1 MSETELVLDARNIV
15 GESLIWDDRRGR
27 LVWVDIIGRKIH
39 RLDPLTLDHE
49 TWDTSDFVTSIGL
62 CKDGAAIVGLR
73 KEIALW
79 DFGGPFRTLARIE
92 PDSPDTRL
100 NEGVVAPDGSFWVG
114 SMMMNIGPDDGPLT
128 ITRDAGQLYRVGADG
143 DVTILSDDRFGITNT
158 MAWTADGRFITADT
172 LKNQLYSYRWNSDQ
186 ERLDDRRPFFG
197 DFARG
202 APDGSCMDA
211 DGYIWNCRV
220 AGGSCVVRIAPDGTL
235 DRIVELPCSW
245 PTSCAFGG
253 ENLDTLFVTSARFT
267 MSADHLRANPHE
279 GGLFSVRPAIRGVRT
294 NRFGHP
300 INAGE

>member
-27 LVWVDIIGRKIH
+27 LVWVDIIGRRIH

-49 TWDTSDFVTSIGL
+49 TWGTSDFVTSIGL

-79 DFGGPFRTLARIE
+79 DFGGPFRTIARIE

-128 ITRDAGQLYRVGADG
+128 ITRDAGQIYRVGAEG
-143 DVTILSDDRFGITNT
+143 DVTLLSDDHFGITNT

-253 ENLDTLFVTSARFT
+253 ENLDAVRDLRPFHDERRPSA
-267 MSADHLRANPHE
+267 
-279 GGLFSVRPAIRGVRT
+279 GKPA
-294 NRFGHP
+294 
-300 INAGE
+300 

>member
-27 LVWVDIIGRKIH
+27 LVWVDIIGRRIH

-128 ITRDAGQLYRVGADG
+128 ITRDAGQIYRVGADG
-143 DVTILSDDRFGITNT
+143 DVTLLSDDRFGITNT

-186 ERLDDRRPFFG
+186 KRLDDRRPFFG
-197 DFARG
+197 TLRAARRTG
-202 APDGSCMDA
+202 PAWTPTATSGT
-211 DGYIWNCRV
+211 V
-220 AGGSCVVRIAPDGTL
+220 AWRAEAASCVSRPTGRWIGSWSCRAAGRRAAPLAARTSI
-235 DRIVELPCSW
+235 RCSS
-245 PTSCAFGG
+245 P
-253 ENLDTLFVTSARFT
+253 
-267 MSADHLRANPHE
+267 
-279 GGLFSVRPAIRGVRT
+279 RPVSR
-294 NRFGHP
+294 
-300 INAGE
+300 